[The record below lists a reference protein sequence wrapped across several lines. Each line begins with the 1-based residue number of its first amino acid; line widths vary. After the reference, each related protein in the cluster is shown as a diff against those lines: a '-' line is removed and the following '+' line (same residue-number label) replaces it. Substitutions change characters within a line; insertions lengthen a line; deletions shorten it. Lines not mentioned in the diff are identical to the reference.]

1 MKKYIPLFN
10 RCIVDWI
17 FVIKIEK
24 ENYTPSLV
32 LTFEIANVFEVGME
46 AVFQYENKRRGL

>member
-32 LTFEIANVFEVGME
+32 LAFEIANVFEVGME
-46 AVFQYENKRRGL
+46 AVFQYKNKRRGL